1 MGLLEKALQFKH
13 ELNNRGKETLIDK
26 IKGPAETDS
35 FESIE
40 SDLDETPQAGD
51 DRDLIDVDIDSDEL
65 TESDSDEGTV
75 DVDAMTSMDIGKE
88 YRKSD
93 AQRDKSMSVFEEKNQ
108 AAERENDNDV
118 VTLDENELELIDDDL
133 PDEDMASNSLSF
145 KGTFKDYIVLFETCR
160 ELLHTTELD
169 SFFETLAFLIMGQLG
184 VSSSSLILQKTGESG
199 KWYIAES
206 RGINIQDREVDFNT
220 YSGIMGIL
228 AENKTIID
236 IEDFKDDES
245 MIDEFYKYIAIDTRL
260 LVPLFCK
267 NELAGVIVLGDKITS
282 DLFTEEDIDYLRAVA
297 EISSPHLNSILRYKA
312 KSAES
317 ESHEK
322 HLQYIEDIDN
332 IYNGIVQSP
341 DMDTVTSLVQSDF
354 RSMGIECYA
363 VFSNFNNDDRYIPV
377 VYEKEDYLL
386 YGELDFSIRS
396 RSHLITFLKETDSPY
411 AVENFAH
418 SRVVAEIYN
427 ENQIANMSMFQLY
440 PLKMGTEI
448 PGFILIN
455 RIADIDRKDEI
466 DCKVKRLASIIFPA
480 IVHINVFSATRKKYI
495 DTVETVYRRI
505 DREIEQAKNL
515 NIPVTLILFSIKNYK
530 RYHSLY
536 GVDAARKLFDY
547 FERIIKSRLSE
558 GDFSVRSDRNKALI
572 VLPGKDKKYAVPLA
586 NSIKNEL
593 VASFK
598 KKEMQLLLT
607 FLTSEYPEDG
617 NNVYSL
623 IDVID

>member
-35 FESIE
+35 IESIE
-40 SDLDETPQAGD
+40 NDLEETSQLGD
-51 DRDLIDVDIDSDEL
+51 DRDLIDVDIDSDEF
-65 TESDSDEGTV
+65 TESGSDEGTV
-75 DVDAMTSMDIGKE
+75 DVDAMNSMDIGNE
-88 YRKSD
+88 YRKTD
-93 AQRDKSMSVFEEKNQ
+93 ALGDKSMSVFEEKDQ
-108 AAERENDNDV
+108 AAERDNDNDV

-133 PDEDMASNSLSF
+133 PGEDMAGNSLSF

-206 RGINIQDREVDFNT
+206 RGINIQDRELDFNT

-236 IEDFKDDES
+236 VEDFKDDES

-260 LVPLFCK
+260 LVPLLCK

-480 IVHINVFSATRKKYI
+480 I
-495 DTVETVYRRI
+495 
-505 DREIEQAKNL
+505 
-515 NIPVTLILFSIKNYK
+515 
-530 RYHSLY
+530 
-536 GVDAARKLFDY
+536 
-547 FERIIKSRLSE
+547 
-558 GDFSVRSDRNKALI
+558 
-572 VLPGKDKKYAVPLA
+572 GKHR
-586 NSIKNEL
+586 
-593 VASFK
+593 
-598 KKEMQLLLT
+598 
-607 FLTSEYPEDG
+607 G
-617 NNVYSL
+617 
-623 IDVID
+623 